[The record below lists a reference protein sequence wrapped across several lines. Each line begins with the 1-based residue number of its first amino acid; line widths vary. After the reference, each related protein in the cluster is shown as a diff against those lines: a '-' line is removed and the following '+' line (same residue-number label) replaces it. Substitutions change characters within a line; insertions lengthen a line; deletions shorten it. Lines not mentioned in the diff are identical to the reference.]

1 MFPIVPLRASAVV
14 CTLKPITPGAPR
26 AGRNGAVSIMSDTQL
41 TVAQRWS
48 AGTVFKGA
56 FGGAALGLVG
66 NLVLYFGASAAGV
79 SLVGRFDPSAAPT
92 ALSVVPVVMAS
103 LVSAVPASLVALGIA
118 RFAKDPAKVFGI
130 VAAVFALL
138 SMGGPANLAD
148 AGGGLKLVLALMHV
162 ASGAGITLGI
172 LRSTK

>member
-1 MFPIVPLRASAVV
+1 
-14 CTLKPITPGAPR
+14 
-26 AGRNGAVSIMSDTQL
+26 MSDTQL

-48 AGTVFKGA
+48 AGSIFKGA
-56 FGGAALGLVG
+56 FTGAAAGLVG
-66 NLVLYFGASAAGV
+66 NLALFFGAGAAGV
-79 SLVGRFDPSAAPT
+79 SLTGRFDPSGPPVSLAVAA
-92 ALSVVPVVMAS
+92 VVISS
-103 LVSAVPASLVALGIA
+103 LVSAIPASLVALAIA

-148 AGGGLKLVLALMHV
+148 AGGGLKLVLAVMHV
-162 ASGAGITLGI
+162 FSGVGITLGI